1 MHERTLF
8 NVADNGCE
16 TNSVTSMA
24 MNHLLYG
31 NGDHGK
37 MTNKEKKNKKTK
49 AIVEQQLTM
58 QSLVKYEWTST
69 TPLPYL
75 YALI

>member
-8 NVADNGCE
+8 NVADSGCE

-24 MNHLLYG
+24 MNHILHG

-37 MTNKEKKNKKTK
+37 MTNKKTNKQKKTM
-49 AIVEQQLTM
+49 AIVEQQLT
-58 QSLVKYEWTST
+58 
-69 TPLPYL
+69 
-75 YALI
+75 